1 MMAKKTARIVLTGG
15 PAAGKTTLMSRVA
28 DELGAKEG
36 WRIITI
42 PETAT
47 ELIGGFGIGPFEG
60 CMSME
65 QFQRFVIP
73 DQLHKEQLALRAAET
88 VPQEKVLILYDRAVF
103 DDKAYVSDGQF
114 LNILTELGYTEEE
127 LLGHYDAV
135 VHLSTCAR
143 AKTVEAYTHE
153 NSIRYEDAEGAVRM
167 DELALRAWSAHPNR
181 RVIANVPDFEEKMQT
196 ALDVLRELALGCFE
210 K

>member
-1 MMAKKTARIVLTGG
+1 MAKKTARIVLTGG
-15 PAAGKTTLMSRVA
+15 PAAGKTTLMRRVA

-60 CMSME
+60 CMDME

-73 DQLHKEQLALRAAET
+73 DQLHKEQLALRAADT

-103 DDKAYVSDGQF
+103 DDKAYVTDGQF
-114 LNILTELGYTEEE
+114 VNLLTELGYTEEE
-127 LLGHYDAV
+127 ILGHYDAV
-135 VHLSTCAR
+135 IHLSTCAR
-143 AKTVEAYTHE
+143 ENTAEAYTHE

-196 ALDVLRELALGCFE
+196 ALDVLRELALECFD

>member
-1 MMAKKTARIVLTGG
+1 MAKKMARIVLTGG

-42 PETAT
+42 PETAA
-47 ELIGGFGIGPFEG
+47 ELIGGFGIGPFAD

-73 DQLHKEQLALRAAET
+73 DQLHKEQLALRAADT

-103 DDKAYVSDGQF
+103 DDKAYVTDEQF
-114 LNILTELGYTEEE
+114 LNVLTELGYTEEE
-127 LLGHYDAV
+127 ILAHYDAV

-143 AKTVEAYTHE
+143 GETVEAYTHE
-153 NSIRYEDAEGAVRM
+153 NSIRYEDADGAVRM

-196 ALDVLRELALGCFE
+196 ALDALRELALGCFD